1 MKKNI
6 IKYIGAALF
15 IMGLPSCSS
24 EDGNDA
30 LPVDAKHTPMKFDVA
45 HPSQRTRVTDTDF
58 EDGDRIGLFVAAQDV
73 PLEIGGNLVNN
84 EQLTLSGGAWTAS
97 RTLYW
102 DEGTFNAYAY
112 YPYMR
117 QVSSIEDQPFSVSTD
132 QGAIDGTTGLDG
144 YEASDFLYA
153 KTEGVSASNSP
164 VPLTF
169 RHIMSKLTVRLV
181 KGEDFEGDMPTDGE
195 VYIHNTVPTATI
207 DLSAGVATRY
217 VRGTRAT
224 IKAKQDAGTMFSA
237 IVVPQRVEN
246 RMPLIEVIMRSVSYV
261 YESKFQF
268 KPGTNHFVNF
278 VISDNPDQVK
288 IEVGGEIEDWQ

>member
-1 MKKNI
+1 MDS
-6 IKYIGAALF
+6 F
-15 IMGLPSCSS
+15 
-24 EDGNDA
+24 
-30 LPVDAKHTPMKFDVA
+30 A
-45 HPSQRTRVTDTDF
+45 H
-58 EDGDRIGLFVAAQDV
+58 
-73 PLEIGGNLVNN
+73 NL
-84 EQLTLSGGAWTAS
+84 
-97 RTLYW
+97 W
-102 DEGTFNAYAY
+102 DEGTYNAYAY
-112 YPYMR
+112 YPYTQ

-132 QGAIDGTTGLDG
+132 QGAVDGTTGLDG
-144 YEASDFLYA
+144 YESSDFLYA

-207 DLSAGVATRY
+207 DMSAGVATRY

-246 RMPLIEVIMRSVSYV
+246 RMPLIEVIMRGVSYV

>member
-1 MKKNI
+1 MKENI
-6 IKYIGAALF
+6 IKYAALALF
-15 IMGLPSCSS
+15 IAGLSACSQE
-24 EDGNDA
+24 EDGGK
-30 LPVDAKHTPMKFDVA
+30 PVDAKHTPMTFAVT
-45 HPSQRTRVTDTDF
+45 HPAQRTRVTDTNF
-58 EDGDRIGLFVAAQDV
+58 EDGDKIGVFVCETDA

-84 EQLTLSGGAWTAS
+84 ELLTLSGGAWTAS
-97 RTLYW
+97 RMLYW
-102 DEGTFNAYAY
+102 DEGTYNAHAY

-246 RMPLIEVIMRSVSYV
+246 RMPLIEVIMRGVSYV

>member
-6 IKYIGAALF
+6 IKYVALALF
-15 IMGLPSCSS
+15 ITGLSACSQD
-24 EDGNDA
+24 EDGDKP
-30 LPVDAKHTPMKFDVA
+30 LDAKHTPMTFSVT
-45 HPSQRTRVTDTDF
+45 HPAQRTRVTDTNF
-58 EDGDRIGLFVAAQDV
+58 EDGDKIGVFVNGTDV
-73 PLEIGGNLVNN
+73 SLEIGGNLVNN

-132 QGAIDGTTGLDG
+132 QGAVDGTTGLDG

-195 VYIHNTVPTATI
+195 VYIHNTVPTGTI
-207 DLSAGVATRY
+207 DMSAGVATRY

-246 RMPLIEVIMRSVSYV
+246 RMPLIEVIMRGVSYV

>member
-6 IKYIGAALF
+6 IKYVALALF
-15 IMGLPSCSS
+15 ITGLSACSQD
-24 EDGNDA
+24 EDGDKP
-30 LPVDAKHTPMKFDVA
+30 LDAKHTSMTFSVT
-45 HPSQRTRVTDTDF
+45 HPAQLTRVTDTNF
-58 EDGDRIGLFVAAQDV
+58 EDGDKIGVFVNGTDV
-73 PLEIGGNLVNN
+73 SLEIGGNLVNN

-97 RTLYW
+97 RTIYW
-102 DEGTFNAYAY
+102 DEGTYNAYAY
-112 YPYMR
+112 YPYTQ

-132 QGAIDGTTGLDG
+132 QGAVDGTTGLDG
-144 YEASDFLYA
+144 YESSDFLYA

-224 IKAKQDAGTMFSA
+224 IKAKQDAGTIFSA

-246 RMPLIEVIMRSVSYV
+246 RMPLIEVIMKGVSYI
-261 YESKFQF
+261 YESTFQF
-268 KPGTNHFVNF
+268 KPGTNHLVNL

-288 IEVGGEIEDWQ
+288 IEIGGEIEDWQ

>member
-1 MKKNI
+1 MKENI
-6 IKYIGAALF
+6 IKYVALALF
-15 IMGLPSCSS
+15 ITGLSACSQD
-24 EDGNDA
+24 EDGGK
-30 LPVDAKHTPMKFDVA
+30 PVDAKHTPMTFDVT
-45 HPSQRTRVTDTDF
+45 HPAQRTRVTATNF
-58 EDGDRIGLFVAAQDV
+58 EDGDKIGVFVSEADV
-73 PLEIGGNLVNN
+73 PLEIG
-84 EQLTLSGGAWTAS
+84 GGAWTAS

-112 YPYMR
+112 YPYTQ

-132 QGAIDGTTGLDG
+132 QGTIDGTTGLDG

-169 RHIMSKLTVRLV
+169 

-207 DLSAGVATRY
+207 DMSAGVATRY

-246 RMPLIEVIMRSVSYV
+246 RMPLIEVIMRGVSYV